1 MSFEFLVS
9 LSKACETRY
18 DSIDAL
24 KILHPGANLVAPDSE
39 VLFESEFRQQCAD
52 YANSQ
57 HISLKSNYNHELTID
72 QVEFFNSN
80 AVNSAQNFNIN
91 PSLFQALDKDLLN
104 DVRIKCAISLKKFSF
119 DLDFKEVGKDFQEFF
134 TKPKPGVMTILKVI
148 NFVQGICL
156 SSAAQEDLSHHSR
169 HEAKSSELDDEKLA
183 KARAEAKV
191 LELSSEVEHL
201 AKAKTDAEELN
212 QSQKEELDQALLQIT
227 EKEKAKLA
235 LDEQLQ
241 AVLTEKQISDAK
253 VQRLED
259 EVILNATDIAR
270 LKETAVV
277 YEEEISRLKSSNQET
292 LGQLETLKSNNIELN
307 KRLKEARSEKE
318 LVKTD
323 LNEAQKA
330 LEKVQNQY
338 SALRRESSADLFSA
352 QSELET
358 NRRELEGKVQEVQV
372 LQARIDGLT
381 QEIQGYG
388 QQLSGN
394 EELIAELRAK
404 LEQSANELT
413 SLQQQNLFIQKQL
426 VAKEEEYEAN
436 NFDLTQQL
444 AQQKSFS
451 SGLEIEIAQL
461 KSQAQI
467 DKERF
472 TQLQSDLDKK
482 QKVIGHSSVSKDTSS
497 DDIRYMTLLEDW
509 ITEGLGSE
517 TMTKTD
523 VMSLFHDQFINLF
536 DKKYTSLNDATYLP
550 ELYQEVLVSA
560 FSLTHDK
567 IKFDELLAKVDTE
580 IVSEENVFEIQKAAL
595 IKLGI
600 TEDITSYNIQDLVAP
615 LNPSFFAKELKRQ
628 KEIYHCDLLISKM
641 LDKAIGQEIKD
652 LEHKREVY
660 AINSPDY
667 DKIDSRIT
675 SLQHYTS
682 QYINGI
688 VDEKARS
695 YIGQLQAALCENI
708 DDEKDIPNQI
718 EYSKLF
724 LKMQALAKFLGPKL
738 HSSMHEDINKFNAE
752 LVCSGIA
759 IDQIVARPNEIAK
772 QASQH
777 ELLLTYKKLQSKIN
791 TLDGY
796 IEGCQKELDRLQ
808 SQDGLDRDEDKIQR
822 LTSSLEGLNE
832 NRTFSIRELEQF
844 MVHNPIFRLY
854 ELSVAKGN
862 LIKSSAD
869 LYDYDYEQVKAVK
882 HADAIILSVINDRDL
897 RDPQDLKDVTDKLI
911 TIVSTLKEYV
921 YYYNHKT
928 SELRDTKVTQESRQD
943 IFVKSLKQFRATL
956 TRGQYFG
963 DVQTI
968 LDDSGRKV
976 PDYTPDQQ
984 EKLKGLTEIFKINQG
999 LYSKRYNGE
1008 VKGNF
1013 GEELNKAKRLKVF
1026 ELVHKHIKTYLL
1038 FDDIFA
1044 PNLTSKQKD
1053 ILDYTIS
1060 DIMKL
1065 SKQDDYDRASL
1076 EDIFG
1081 SPIDFLD
1088 ISIDED
1094 GSPSLLAIKKKQ
1106 EKDIEDFSS
1115 KVSSYDEYKRTIDDV
1130 SNDGEFFVSTS
1141 PPFGISNQR
1150 SRSNSLASSVDSQGS
1165 GSSGVGFED
1174 TGNSS
1179 SDEERAN
1186 KLEASVTPPPPPQRE
1201 SGSSVDPDPKAV
1213 TKPIGRSSS
1222 KLLSEARP
1230 EARFEEVSV
1239 NGPGYTV

>member
-9 LSKACETRY
+9 LSKACEIRY

-24 KILHPGANLVAPDSE
+24 KILHPGANLVGSDGAL
-39 VLFESEFRQQCAD
+39 LFTSPFHEQCAA
-52 YANSQ
+52 YAQSQ
-57 HISLKSNYNHELTID
+57 HISSKSEYSHTLTED
-72 QVEFFNSN
+72 QVAFFKSN
-80 AVNSAQNFNIN
+80 AVNSTQGLNIN
-91 PSLFQALDKDLLN
+91 PSSLQGNIDIEFLN
-104 DVRIKCAISLKKFSF
+104 DLRIKCAISLKKFSF
-119 DLDFKEVGKDFQEFF
+119 DLDFKDVGKDFQDLF
-134 TKPKPGVMTILKVI
+134 TKPKPNTMSILKALHV
-148 NFVQGICL
+148 VKSVCL
-156 SSAAQEDLSHHSR
+156 DSAAQEHQDHHDR
-169 HEAKSSELDDEKLA
+169 HQEKNSELDEERLA
-183 KARAEAKV
+183 KARAEVKV
-191 LELSSEVEHL
+191 SELTGEL
-201 AKAKTDAEELN
+201 AVLGKGIADAEELN
-212 QSQKEELDQALLQIT
+212 RSQKEELDQALLQIT
-227 EKEKAKLA
+227 AKEKAILA

-241 AVLTEKQISDAK
+241 AVLSEKQFSDAK
-253 VQRLED
+253 VQQLDD
-259 EVILNATDIAR
+259 EVGRNATDIAR
-270 LKETAVV
+270 LKEAAVA
-277 YEEEISRLKSSNQET
+277 YEEEISRLKSSNEGT
-292 LGQLETLKSNNIELN
+292 LGQLETLKNNNIELR
-307 KRLKEARSEKE
+307 KRLEGTKTEKDAVLRNLIDTQE
-318 LVKTD
+318 T
-323 LNEAQKA
+323 
-330 LEKVQNQY
+330 LEKVRTQY
-338 SALRRESSADLFSA
+338 TALRRESDAGLLSA
-352 QSELET
+352 QNELET
-358 NRRELEGKVQEVQV
+358 KRRELEEKVQEVQV
-372 LQARIDGLT
+372 LQARIDDLR

-394 EELIAELRAK
+394 KEFIAELEAK
-404 LEQSANELT
+404 LEQSAKELT
-413 SLQQQNLFIQKQL
+413 SLQEQNLLIQEQL
-426 VAKEEEYEAN
+426 AAKAEEYEAIN
-436 NFDLTQQL
+436 SGLKEQL
-444 AQQKSFS
+444 AQQKLFS

-461 KSQAQI
+461 TSQVQRDEEHI
-467 DKERF
+467 

-517 TMTKTD
+517 AMTKTD
-523 VMSLFHDQFINLF
+523 VLSLFHDQFINLF
-536 DKKYTSLNDATYLP
+536 DGKYTSLNDASYLP
-550 ELYQEVLVSA
+550 KLYQEVLVSA
-560 FSLTHDK
+560 FSLTHDQ
-567 IKFDELLAKVDTE
+567 IKLDELLAEVDTE
-580 IVSEENVFEIQKAAL
+580 IVSEENVFEIKKAAL

-600 TEDITSYNIQDLVAP
+600 TEDITSDNIQDLVA
-615 LNPSFFAKELKRQ
+615 LLDPSVFAKELKRQ
-628 KEIYHCDLLISKM
+628 NEIYHCDLLISKM
-641 LDKAIGQEIKD
+641 LDIAIGQEIED
-652 LEHKREVY
+652 LEHKREVC

-675 SLQHYTS
+675 SLQNYTS
-682 QYINGI
+682 HNIN
-688 VDEKARS
+688 VSALDKAKL
-695 YIGQLQAALCENI
+695 YKGQLQAALCENI
-708 DDEKDIPNQI
+708 DDKKDIPNQT

-752 LVCSGIA
+752 LVYPGIA
-759 IDQIVARPNEIAK
+759 IDQLTARPNEIAK

-777 ELLLTYKKLQSKIN
+777 ELLLTYKKLQSRIN
-791 TLDGY
+791 TLEGY
-796 IEGCQKELDRLQ
+796 IEGCEKELLSLKSQ
-808 SQDGLDRDEDKIQR
+808 SDLDGNHDKIQR
-822 LTSSLEGLNE
+822 LTLSLEDSKRKMSDN
-832 NRTFSIRELEQF
+832 IRKLERIKESY
-844 MVHNPIFRLY
+844 PIFHLY

-869 LYDYDYEQVKAVK
+869 LYDYDYEQVKSVK
-882 HADAIILSVINDRDL
+882 HADAIIRSVINRRDL
-897 RDPQDLKDVTDKLI
+897 DDPQILKDVTDKLI

-928 SELRDTKVTQESRQD
+928 SELRDTKVAQESRQD
-943 IFVKSLKQFRATL
+943 IFVKSLKEYRATL
-956 TRGQYFG
+956 TRGSDFG
-963 DVQTI
+963 KVKTTH
-968 LDDSGRKV
+968 DDSGRKV
-976 PDYTPDQQ
+976 PVYTTDQQ

-1130 SNDGEFFVSTS
+1130 SNDGEFFVPTS
-1141 PPFGISNQR
+1141 PFSRNQG